1 MKFICATLLLL
12 CHTPSDY
19 LDYDYQKKFTQ
30 EITDCALSHNSSI
43 YPYHRIPIT
52 IVQAQAIQESN
63 WGRSRFAVEGNNF
76 FGMKEFDLTKPHIK
90 AKLKPNASWG
100 LRKYKTMCDS
110 VKDYMDLLSTSY
122 NYKDFQELLLT
133 QWFANEVDLHEL
145 VDTLY
150 NYAENPNY
158 TKEIKNLI
166 TKLVGNTN
174 G

>member
-1 MKFICATLLLL
+1 MMKFICATLLLL

-52 IVQAQAIQESN
+52 LVQAQAIQESD
-63 WGRSRFAVEGNNF
+63 WGRSRFATEGNNF
-76 FGMKEFDLTKPHIK
+76 FGMKEFDLTEPHMK

-100 LRKYKTMCDS
+100 LRKYYTMCGS
-110 VKDYMDLLSTSY
+110 VEDFMNLLSTSY
-122 NYKDFQELLLT
+122 KYEEFQELLLL
-133 QWFANEVDLHEL
+133 QWFANEVDLHAL

-158 TKEIKNLI
+158 MEEVKNLI
-166 TKLVGNTN
+166 TKLEAT
-174 G
+174 